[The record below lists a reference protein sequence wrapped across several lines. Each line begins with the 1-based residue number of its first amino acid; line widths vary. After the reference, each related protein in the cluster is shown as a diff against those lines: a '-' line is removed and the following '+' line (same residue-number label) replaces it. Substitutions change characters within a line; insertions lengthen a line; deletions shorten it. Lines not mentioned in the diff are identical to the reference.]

1 MAAYVNDSAM
11 DSALTWVVLQG
22 TRLNICDTVPTS
34 YAEATSTYMLAQ
46 SASALTSTN
55 FTIAPGAVDGRK
67 VTIPA
72 TSALSVATSGTS
84 HYVALT
90 GSSDST
96 LLLYAPCTSQ
106 ALVTG
111 NTVSTTAFDWTIRD
125 ATT

>member
-1 MAAYVNDSAM
+1 MAAFVYDTAM
-11 DSALTWVVLQG
+11 DAMLSHVMLRG
-22 TRLNICDTVPTS
+22 TRLNICSAAPTT

-46 SASALTSTN
+46 SAAALTSTN
-55 FTIAPGAVDGRK
+55 FTLAGGAVDGRK
-67 VTIPA
+67 ITIPA

-84 HYVALT
+84 AFVAVT
-90 GSSDST
+90 GSSGST
-96 LLLYAPCTSQ
+96 LLLYAPCTTQ

>member
-1 MAAYVNDSAM
+1 MAAYVNDLTM
-11 DSALTWVVLQG
+11 DEAITYVMVRG
-22 TRLNICDTVPTS
+22 TRINICTTAPTS

-46 SASALTSTN
+46 SGTALTSTD
-55 FTIAPGAVDGRK
+55 FTLAGGAVDGRK
-67 VTIPA
+67 CTIPA

-84 HYVALT
+84 AFVAVT
-90 GSSDST
+90 GSSGST
-96 LLLYAPCTSQ
+96 LLLYAPCTTQ